1 MHLVKGLSLAPKGI
15 LNIESYLAVQY
26 LYLGTVKLFQFVCKF
41 SRSSSAKNFW
51 VEYRDLLE
59 MPMLCCRGLNGKFE
73 QLTPGPESKLNARTR
88 VHEYGGGESIIGNG
102 VLYFSNF
109 E

>member
-1 MHLVKGLSLAPKGI
+1 MLSLKVSHCTALTSGKFHAHA
-15 LNIESYLAVQY
+15 NI
-26 LYLGTVKLFQFVCKF
+26 
-41 SRSSSAKNFW
+41 
-51 VEYRDLLE
+51 DL
-59 MPMLCCRGLNGKFE
+59 MMMLCTILQRLQTMLVSSCRGLTGKFE

-88 VHEYGGGESIIGNG
+88 VHEYGGGESIIGDG